1 MWPYWLLFLVP
12 AFLALKHLIAVPNT
26 SLSAKSNRWPD
37 LWRVTYV
44 VLVLM
49 IGFRHEVGGDWIQ
62 YIEML
67 DSYTDTVSADKFE
80 FQDPAFVLFNKLA
93 SLSGLGVYFL
103 NLLSAIFFSWGLVVF
118 CRAQPRPMLALVVA
132 VPYLITV
139 VAMGYTRQGV
149 AIGIAMIG
157 MVALG
162 QGYTLRFL
170 LWIALA
176 ALFHKSAI
184 ILIPMAILASTKRR
198 LLTLIWAAVACLI
211 LFALLLQDAA
221 SFLIYGYIE
230 SQYQSSGATIRVAMN
245 ATPAVLFLIF
255 IKRFQISLQQRSF
268 WKWMAW
274 SALLLVI
281 LLIISPS
288 STAIDRVALYWI
300 PLQLFVLS
308 RLPNALGQ
316 RQGKNA
322 LWVYAVVAYS
332 AAVHFVWLV
341 YADTSFAWLPYQ
353 FYPWVWL
360 WG

>member
-12 AFLALKHLIAVPNT
+12 TFFAVSRLRPMPYT
-26 SLSAKSNRWPD
+26 AVSAQQDRWPD
-37 LWRVTYV
+37 VWRVIYI

-49 IGFRHEVGGDWIQ
+49 IGLRHEVGGDWIT

-67 DSYTDTVSADKFE
+67 DSYTDTTTAGESG
-80 FQDPAFVLFNKLA
+80 FQDPAFILFNKLA
-93 SLSGLGVYFL
+93 TWSGTGVYFL

-118 CRAQPRPMLALVVA
+118 CRAQPRPWLALVVA

-139 VAMGYTRQGV
+139 VAIGYTRQGV
-149 AIGIAMIG
+149 AIGIAMVA

-162 QGYTLRFL
+162 QGNTLRFF

-198 LLTLIWAAVACLI
+198 VYTLLWVAVAGFI
-211 LFALLLQDAA
+211 LFALLLQEAA

-230 SQYQSSGATIRVAMN
+230 SQYQSSGAAIRIAMN
-245 ATPAVLFLIF
+245 ALPGVLFLLF
-255 IKRFQISLQQRSF
+255 RKRFQLSPEQRSF
-268 WKWMAW
+268 WTWMAW
-274 SALLLVI
+274 SALLLVV
-281 LLIISPS
+281 LLIASPS
-288 STAIDRVALYWI
+288 STAVDRVALYWI
-300 PLQLFVLS
+300 PVQLFVLS

-316 RQGKNA
+316 RDGKNA
-322 LWVYAVVAYS
+322 VWVYAVVAYS

-341 YADTSFAWLPYQ
+341 YADTAFAWLPYQ

-360 WG
+360 WQ